1 LTVITD
7 YELDR
12 QQFNMSTAY
21 PKHHR
26 RSF

>member
-1 LTVITD
+1 
-7 YELDR
+7 
-12 QQFNMSTAY
+12 MSTMY